1 MKNKPVIK
9 RGRGR
14 PRKVVNTDSPSPVV
28 VAEQIPVK
36 EPEPVVQP
44 EPVEE
49 PEPVVQPEPVAEP
62 ETTKKT
68 RKLNPWV
75 EHCFKVRERPEN
87 QGKSY
92 RDILKIAK
100 LDYY

>member
-49 PEPVVQPEPVAEP
+49 PEPVAEP

-68 RKLNPWV
+68 RKPNPWV

>member
-1 MKNKPVIK
+1 MEDKPVIK

-14 PRKVVNTDSPSPVV
+14 PRKLVVNTDLDSHTPDIVV
-28 VAEQIPVK
+28 EQVLIK
-36 EPEPVVQP
+36 EPEPMVQP

-49 PEPVVQPEPVAEP
+49 V
-62 ETTKKT
+62 KKKE
-68 RKLNPWV
+68 RKVNPWV
-75 EHCFKVRERPEN
+75 EHCSTVRARPEN

-100 LDYY
+100 LDY

>member
-28 VAEQIPVK
+28 VK
-36 EPEPVVQP
+36 
-44 EPVEE
+44 E

-68 RKLNPWV
+68 RKSNPWV

-100 LDYY
+100 LDYH

>member
-44 EPVEE
+44 EPV
-49 PEPVVQPEPVAEP
+49 AEP

-68 RKLNPWV
+68 RKSNPWV

>member
-28 VAEQIPVK
+28 VK
-36 EPEPVVQP
+36 E
-44 EPVEE
+44 
-49 PEPVVQPEPVAEP
+49 PEPVAEP

-68 RKLNPWV
+68 RKSNPWV

>member
-1 MKNKPVIK
+1 MEDKPVIK

-14 PRKVVNTDSPSPVV
+14 PRKLVVNTDSPAPVV
-28 VAEQIPVK
+28 VAEQIPIK
-36 EPEPVVQP
+36 EPEPMVQP

-49 PEPVVQPEPVAEP
+49 V
-62 ETTKKT
+62 KKKE
-68 RKLNPWV
+68 RKVNPWV
-75 EHCFKVRERPEN
+75 EHCSTVRARPEN

-100 LDYY
+100 LDY

>member
-68 RKLNPWV
+68 RKSNPWV